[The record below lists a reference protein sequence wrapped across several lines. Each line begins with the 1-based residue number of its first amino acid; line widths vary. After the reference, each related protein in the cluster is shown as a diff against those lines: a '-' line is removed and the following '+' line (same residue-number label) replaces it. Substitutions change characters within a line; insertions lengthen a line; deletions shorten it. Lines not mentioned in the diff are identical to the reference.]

1 MAIGYSD
8 LKNVVRL
15 PSNWDAG
22 YLQQWR
28 LKDGTTF
35 DQVVQEIGAA
45 LVVFNRSLQQGYWA
59 NFFQQ
64 PTTQPALEYDSG
76 GEGGS
81 ELQLVS
87 EYGRPDPLRG
97 DGTGHML
104 PLKDYGGALG
114 WTYLAL
120 RRMIQQR
127 YQRDIRR
134 LIERSQNTWEK
145 RVMERLF
152 KTSVETVGN
161 TGKSVPFA
169 DGGTADADYTPPTYE
184 GRTFQ
189 STHNHF
195 LRYAADATGRSSAIK
210 AMASHLFEHG
220 LRSPWDLVIPEVD
233 QASWTAQ
240 TEFKKPQRV
249 QIITQA
255 VEVRA
260 TVDEET
266 YIGLIETDLGFF
278 RVKTSPRLP
287 TAYAG
292 AFKVLGPGNTQNPLI
307 ARYEEGFPL
316 GLALVGR
323 IEEFPLQDA
332 IAYFTFGIG
341 VGNRV
346 GGVATYFAASGNYV
360 DPTIS

>member
-1 MAIGYSD
+1 
-8 LKNVVRL
+8 
-15 PSNWDAG
+15 
-22 YLQQWR
+22 
-28 LKDGTTF
+28 
-35 DQVVQEIGAA
+35 
-45 LVVFNRSLQQGYWA
+45 
-59 NFFQQ
+59 
-64 PTTQPALEYDSG
+64 
-76 GEGGS
+76 
-81 ELQLVS
+81 LVS

-104 PLKDYGGALG
+104 PLKDYGGSLG

-120 RRMIQQR
+120 RRMISQR

-145 RVMERLF
+145 RLMERLF
-152 KTSVETVGN
+152 KTSVDTVGN

-169 DGGTADADYTPPTYE
+169 DGGTADADYVPPSYQ

-189 STHNHF
+189 NTHNHF
-195 LRYAADATGRSSAIK
+195 LRYTNDATGRSSAIK

-220 LRSPWDLVIPEVD
+220 LQSPWDLVIPEVD

-240 TEFKKPQRV
+240 SEFKKPQRV

-260 TVDEET
+260 SVDEET

-278 RVKTSPRLP
+278 YVKTSPRLP

-292 AFKVLGPGNTQNPLI
+292 AFKVFGPGNTQNPLI
-307 ARYEEGFPL
+307 ARYEEGYPL

-332 IAYFTFGIG
+332 VAYFTFGVG

-346 GGVATYFAASGNYV
+346 GGVCTYFASSGNYV

>member
-1 MAIGYSD
+1 
-8 LKNVVRL
+8 
-15 PSNWDAG
+15 
-22 YLQQWR
+22 
-28 LKDGTTF
+28 
-35 DQVVQEIGAA
+35 
-45 LVVFNRSLQQGYWA
+45 
-59 NFFQQ
+59 
-64 PTTQPALEYDSG
+64 
-76 GEGGS
+76 
-81 ELQLVS
+81 
-87 EYGRPDPLRG
+87 
-97 DGTGHML
+97 ML

-120 RRMIQQR
+120 RRMIAQR

-145 RVMERLF
+145 RLMERLF
-152 KTSVETVGN
+152 KTSVDTVGN

-169 DGGTADADYTPPTYE
+169 DGGTADADYVPPSYQ

-189 STHNHF
+189 NTHNHF
-195 LRYAADATGRSSAIK
+195 LRYTNDATGRSSAIK
-210 AMASHLFEHG
+210 AMASSLFEHG
-220 LRSPWDLVIPEVD
+220 LTSPWELVIPEVD
-233 QASWTAQ
+233 QSSWTAQ

-249 QIITQA
+249 TIITQA

-287 TAYAG
+287 TGYAG
-292 AFKVLGPGNTQNPLI
+292 AFKVFGAGNTQNPLI
-307 ARYEEGFPL
+307 ARFEEGYPL
-316 GLALVGR
+316 GLTLVGQ
-323 IEEFPLQDA
+323 IQEFPLQDA
-332 IAYFTFGIG
+332 IAYFTFGVG

-346 GGVATYFAASGNYV
+346 AGTCTYFAASGNYV